1 MRHPIGVVSEQTG
14 LSPDVIRVWE
24 RRYGV
29 VSPERDEAGRR
40 LYTDEDVAR
49 LRLLARATSGGRG
62 IGQVADLG
70 LAELEELV
78 RSDEAGR
85 RGLARRS
92 APVSSG
98 AAERVAERVV
108 ERALART
115 RALDRGGLEWELRRA
130 ATALDLGT
138 FLEGVVAS
146 LFVRIGDE
154 WHGGRLSVAQEHLA
168 STAAAAVLGGLV
180 GQAATGVGPD
190 APGLVVATPAGDRHE
205 IGALLVAAEAVTRGW
220 RVTYLGA
227 DLPAAEIVRATR
239 DTGARCVALSL
250 IHGANGG
257 SAGEVAAVRAGL
269 PEGVDVVV
277 GGAGSTAAGGL
288 AGVRRLEGLTEL
300 RSYLAE
306 G

>member
-29 VSPERDEAGRR
+29 VSPERDDAGRR
-40 LYTDEDVAR
+40 LYTDEDLAR

-62 IGQVADLG
+62 IGQVAELG
-70 LAELEELV
+70 AAELEELV

-85 RGLARRS
+85 GGLARRS
-92 APVSSG
+92 SPVWSD
-98 AAERVAERVV
+98 EAERVV
-108 ERALART
+108 DRALART
-115 RALDRGGLEWELRRA
+115 RALDRAGLEWELRRA
-130 ATALDLGT
+130 ATALELAT
-138 FLEGVVAS
+138 FLEGVVAP

-168 STAAAAVLGGLV
+168 STAASAVLGGLV
-180 GQAATGVGPD
+180 GLAGAGVGPD
-190 APGLVVATPAGDRHE
+190 APVAVVATPAGYRHE

-227 DLPAAEIVRATR
+227 DLPAAEIVGAAR

-250 IHGANGG
+250 VHRSNGG

-277 GGAGSTAAGGL
+277 GGAGSRAAAGL
-288 AGVRRLEGLTEL
+288 AGVRRLDGLTEL
-300 RSYLAE
+300 RSYLSE
-306 G
+306 Q